1 MNYIKKFISS
11 LECIYLFFLSLSRS
25 RSFFSCI
32 RTEREICKAEEET
45 ALMCVCVFS
54 KVTISEW
61 IDQWIISLFFFSGHD
76 VIEYFSFRFIYLFI
90 HQTIHLLFDRDT
102 RDAFAHLLY
111 TKLPPPLYLS
121 SFTRLNDVLLK
132 KVSFKVRY
140 ILFRWI
146 YSSLKLSNIW
156 MTVLIVSWC
165 LLWPE
170 WTIWQKRAI
179 LEIIR
184 ILQQIMMNIYHR
196 WVITKK
202 CFSWIQISAKN
213 PQHHVY

>member
-1 MNYIKKFISS
+1 MSAFI
-11 LECIYLFFLSLSRS
+11 Y
-25 RSFFSCI
+25 SFF
-32 RTEREICKAEEET
+32 RFLVLGRFFHAYVQKERYAKQKKKQRWWW
-45 ALMCVCVFS
+45 CVCVFS

-202 CFSWIQISAKN
+202 CFSSIQISAKN